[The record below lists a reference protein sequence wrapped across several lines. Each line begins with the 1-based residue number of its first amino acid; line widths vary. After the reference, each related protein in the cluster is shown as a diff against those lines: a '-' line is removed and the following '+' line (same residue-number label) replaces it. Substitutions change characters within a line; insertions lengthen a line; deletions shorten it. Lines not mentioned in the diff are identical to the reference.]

1 VSKNL
6 SKNNNKNRS
15 KQGQSKVRVL

>member
-15 KQGQSKVRVL
+15 KQGQSKVSVL